1 MADVPLRAIAKVIR
15 SKNAGPF
22 EMTLDVIFGSK
33 RDYEV
38 VKASG
43 TITRELIA
51 KLYNVATRQ
60 ILTFVFYDA
69 ANAIK
74 ITLPR
79 PRPQGSIGETDMHAA
94 QQHAPLLEVMVP
106 WEEERA
112 YALAAPVRSDK

>member
-22 EMTLDVIFGSK
+22 EITLDVIFGSK
-33 RDYEV
+33 RDYEA

-51 KLYNVATRQ
+51 KLYNVATQQ

-112 YALAAPVRSDK
+112 